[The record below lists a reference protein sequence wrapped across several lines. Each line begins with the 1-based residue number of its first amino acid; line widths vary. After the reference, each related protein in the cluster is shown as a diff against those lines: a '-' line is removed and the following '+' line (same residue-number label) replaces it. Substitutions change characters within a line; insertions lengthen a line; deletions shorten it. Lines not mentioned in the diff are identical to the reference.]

1 MKHLNLPIYCDMKN
15 IFNDHPNSVSESY
28 SQHLLKSISF
38 GLKLIVIAFYSF
50 VHAIFPFFFTN
61 KVSNS
66 ITKLNKILQNRKDK
80 NKE

>member
-1 MKHLNLPIYCDMKN
+1 MKN
-15 IFNDHPNSVSESY
+15 IFNNHPNSLGESY
-28 SQHLLKSISF
+28 FQHLLKSISF